1 MTKQTDISLQR
12 LLKRM
17 DEWRHLPTYQLERRM
32 DIVLSFLIPDIVR
45 KEFDLTPDHDLE
57 IIPEFPLHKGLIIND
72 NDEGDNQ
79 SVKVDFALFSKQE
92 RRIFL
97 VELKTENNSIDE
109 TQLKNMRKAKK
120 AGANKLLNGVIKCA
134 QNTASPRKYAH
145 LIWMLHN
152 VECIILPREFIRM
165 KLADE
170 RPGLAKNL
178 GDLKVCPNWEKNAN
192 IDLVLLYPGFEQ
204 ENKTMRREKLE
215 PLVEEFS
222 PPIHSID
229 FYNVVEQ
236 FAAHAVSP
244 TLTEW
249 VTHEAGKVTP
259 WPIEN

>member
-1 MTKQTDISLQR
+1 MTSHTDISLQR

-45 KEFDLTPDHDLE
+45 KKFDLTPDHDLE

-72 NDEGDNQ
+72 NDEDDNQ
-79 SVKVDFALFSKQE
+79 SVKVDFALFSKRD

-109 TQLKNMRKAKK
+109 TQMKNMRKAKEK
-120 AGANKLLNGVIKCA
+120 GANILLNGVIKCA

-145 LIWMLHN
+145 LIWMLHS
-152 VECIILPREFIRM
+152 VACIILPREFTRM
-165 KLADE
+165 KLDDE

-178 GDLKVCPNWEKNAN
+178 GSLKVCPNWENAN
-192 IDLVLLYPGFEQ
+192 IDLVLLYPGFEH
-204 ENKTMRREKLE
+204 ENKTKRREKIEL
-215 PLVEEFS
+215 FS
-222 PPIHSID
+222 PPVHSID
-229 FYNVVEQ
+229 FYSVVEQ
-236 FAAHAVSP
+236 FAAHTVSLK
-244 TLTEW
+244 LTEW